1 MNSGPKGNVKEE
13 TDRKGLKN
21 QHYGTVRPGS
31 ELKVPHFKER
41 EDLRVQEDG
50 RDQDDER
57 GKRGGSQE
65 IRSTGELKWTL
76 SGFFRLECGF
86 SAQRLRQRFGNKQC
100 WEEKRK
106 RVLKGRIIRK
116 NV

>member
-1 MNSGPKGNVKEE
+1 MRG
-13 TDRKGLKN
+13 
-21 QHYGTVRPGS
+21 
-31 ELKVPHFKER
+31 
-41 EDLRVQEDG
+41 VQEDG
-50 RDQDDER
+50 RTQEDGWDQNDER
-57 GKRGGSQE
+57 RKRGGIKK